1 MAMASHERA
10 TFARMRDATTA
21 DYDIIT
27 SRQAVLL
34 ERHADRVLAALAAL
48 DHEDAGYA
56 VSRLEHSLQSATRA
70 LRDRRDDDYVVM
82 CLLHDIGD
90 GLAPQ
95 NHGELGAAI
104 LRPFVSERLYWIAK
118 HHPVFQL
125 AYYGSH
131 VGADPAARD
140 RYTGHRWFD
149 DTVEFCELYDENCF
163 DPAFDSLALDAFDPL
178 LRDVLSRRPFEAGRW
193 RGDSRLEGR

>member
-1 MAMASHERA
+1 MSMTSEDRA

-21 DYDIIT
+21 DYQIIT
-27 SRQAVLL
+27 SRQAALL
-34 ERHADRVLAALAAL
+34 EQHADRVLAALAAL
-48 DHEDAGYA
+48 GHEDAGYA

-70 LRDRRDDDYVVM
+70 LRDGRTDDYVVM

-95 NHGELGAAI
+95 NHGELAAAI

-125 AYYGSH
+125 TYYGTH
-131 VGADPAARD
+131 VGADPESRD
-140 RYTGHRWFD
+140 RYAGHRWFD

-163 DPAFDSLALDAFDPL
+163 DPEYDSLALEAFEPL
-178 LRDVLSRRPFEAGRW
+178 VRDVLTRQPFDADRW
-193 RGDSRLEGR
+193 RGGSRREGR